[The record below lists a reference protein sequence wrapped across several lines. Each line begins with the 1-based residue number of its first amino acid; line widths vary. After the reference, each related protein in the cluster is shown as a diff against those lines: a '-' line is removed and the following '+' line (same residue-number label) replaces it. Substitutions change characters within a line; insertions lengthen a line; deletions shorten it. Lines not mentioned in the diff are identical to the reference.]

1 MPTLMVYGASG
12 YTGRMASEHAAA
24 SGLDLVLAGRN
35 GSALSPLAEELG
47 VEYRVFGLDEVPAVS
62 DVTVL
67 LNCAGPFARTAKQL
81 MTAAIA
87 AGVHYLDVAAEL
99 DSYRLAEVLDDEAKA
114 AGVMLLPG
122 SGGSVAMLGCLA
134 GHVAERVPDARRVRI
149 ALQVTGSISRGSA
162 VSAAEGLTTDCLMRA
177 DGSLVSRDPGETR
190 EFDFG
195 IGLTTCTAVTL
206 PDLVTI
212 WRATGIPDIETYLH
226 IAGGAFP
233 HGELAAL
240 PDGPSLEH
248 REANRYH
255 AAVEVTS
262 ADGDVAC
269 AVLDTVNGYTFTPLA
284 ATEAA
289 RRILAGEFRP
299 GFLTPATLFGSDFVE
314 TIADSRIRDVS
325 CQAGSG
331 H

>member
-1 MPTLMVYGASG
+1 MSTLMIYGASG
-12 YTGRMASEHAAA
+12 YTGRLASQHAAA
-24 SGLDLVLAGRN
+24 WGLDLVLAGRN
-35 GSALSPLAEELG
+35 ESALSCLADELA
-47 VEYRVFGLDEVPAVS
+47 VEYRVFGLDEVPAIS
-62 DVTVL
+62 DVSVL
-67 LNCAGPFARTAKQL
+67 LNCAGPFARTAKPL

-99 DSYRLAEVLDDEAKA
+99 DSYRLAEVLDEDAKA

-149 ALQVTGSISRGSA
+149 ALQIAGSMSLGSA

-177 DGSLVSRDPGETR
+177 EGSLISRDPGDTR
-190 EFDFG
+190 EFNFG
-195 IGLTTCTAVTL
+195 TGPTICPAVTL

-212 WRATGIPDIETYLH
+212 WRSTGIPDIETYVH
-226 IAGGAFP
+226 MAGGGFP
-233 HGELAAL
+233 QGDLAAL
-240 PDGPSLEH
+240 PDGPTLEH

-255 AAVEVTS
+255 AAVEVTG

-284 ATEAA
+284 AAEAA
-289 RRILAGEFRP
+289 RRVLAGEFQP
-299 GFLTPATLFGSDFVE
+299 GFATPATLFGSDFVE
-314 TIADSRIRDVS
+314 TIADSRILDMS